1 MGARWCDYKFDLG
14 LRRSKIFLQ
23 SGLDRFSRARLFCLS
38 GKSLGR
44 FSLAFSL
51 GRFRC
56 LARHTPKA
64 DPEKVCSGFPS
75 RQTQRVCAE
84 IMLNQKSRAQW
95 ERRESGTAGFPR
107 CAMNRHGSFV

>member
-1 MGARWCDYKFDLG
+1 MRFVIKRIVHGARKN
-14 LRRSKIFLQ
+14 
-23 SGLDRFSRARLFCLS
+23 ARHSCPASS

-95 ERRESGTAGFPR
+95 RFNPSRSSCGA
-107 CAMNRHGSFV
+107 S